1 MSNVMVS
8 LRSLA
13 VVLSGFAVVVTALAK
28 EKSFLLPA
36 SVVEVVRDEGHF
48 RAFAEPVRAE
58 VARLLGEPAA
68 VDNAATLKLLLASRV
83 HLAHYFGDDDEA
95 TATAAWIRTLQT
107 SPVQKTFAGL
117 TTFAAVATRRQH
129 PGLGSS
135 HPLFRKTFAREFAD
149 RLRELPRTTEVAA
162 MLREQRQKIADLSEA
177 DLVAEARDKIA
188 PAIARRGFC
197 GLGEADQLVR
207 VRHRLV
213 NILPLQA
220 EMLEA
225 FDAAIAERS
234 AP

>member
-1 MSNVMVS
+1 MNHVMIS
-8 LRSLA
+8 LRLFA
-13 VVLSGFAVVVTALAK
+13 VALSGFAVVVTALAK
-28 EKSFLLPA
+28 EKSFSLPA
-36 SVVEVVRDEGHF
+36 SVVEIVRDEGHF

-68 VDNAATLKLLLASRV
+68 IDDAATLKLLLASRV

-95 TATAAWIRTLQT
+95 TATAAWIRTLQA
-107 SPVQKTFAGL
+107 SPVDRTFAGL

-129 PGLGSS
+129 PGLASS
-135 HPLFRKTFAREFAD
+135 HPGFRKTFAREFSE
-149 RLRELPRTTEVAA
+149 RLRKLPRTPDVAA
-162 MLREQRQKIADLSEA
+162 MLRGQRQKIGDLSET
-177 DLVAEARDKIA
+177 DLLAEARDKIA

-225 FDAAIAERS
+225 FDAAIAELS

>member
-1 MSNVMVS
+1 MIS

-13 VVLSGFAVVVTALAK
+13 VVLSGFAVVVAARAE
-28 EKSFLLPA
+28 EKTFPLPA
-36 SVVEVVRDEGHF
+36 SVVEVVCDEGHF
-48 RAFAEPVRAE
+48 RAFAVPVRAE

-68 VDNAATLKLLLASRV
+68 VDDAATLKLLLASRV

-95 TATAAWIRTLQT
+95 TATAAWIRTIQA

-129 PGLGSS
+129 PGLVSS
-135 HPLFRKTFAREFAD
+135 HLVFRKTFAREFSD
-149 RLRELPRTTEVAA
+149 RLRELPRTPEVVA
-162 MLREQRQKIADLSEA
+162 MLREQRQKIAELSET
-177 DLVAEARDKIA
+177 DLLAEARDKIA

-225 FDAAIAERS
+225 FDAVIAERS